1 MEGSLTLCNPPP
13 PATVLPS
20 SPGLPDREQA
30 CRGSEPR
37 PGPAAATWQR
47 RWKPPCGYAQ
57 TVTETQRTA
66 AVEGLPGPA
75 PRPAP
80 TPAAASRRSP
90 HPTTALQL
98 SGKGLWGTWG
108 GGRGL
113 AQPTSPAPPGQG
125 WGAWAEQRGNGE
137 MGLPEHLWC
146 RAPAQPPPGS
156 VDSVT
161 QALTG
166 GQKWPHVLGRPCRPL
181 PQEAR
186 ARERWTRS
194 QQAEGW
200 GAELLGGRTGGREA
214 GWQQVSSEGAGR
226 GELGGG
232 VSRRWCES
240 RKQPR
245 AGCEPDRSP
254 GAGEALPDQPPD
266 TGAAACRPGSEPH
279 PGPQAAPRFWFVL
292 RGTHSLVH

>member
-13 PATVLPS
+13 MTVLPS
-20 SPGLPDREQA
+20 SPELPDREQA

-57 TVTETQRTA
+57 TVTETRRTA
-66 AVEGLPGPA
+66 AVEGSPGPA

-90 HPTTALQL
+90 PHPPPQL
-98 SGKGLWGTWG
+98 CSCR
-108 GGRGL
+108 GRGSGARGVGAGACPAHL
-113 AQPTSPAPPGQG
+113 ASSSRGPR
-125 WGAWAEQRGNGE
+125 AEQRGNRE
-137 MGLPEHLWC
+137 VGLPEHLWC
-146 RAPAQPPPGS
+146 RAPARPPPGS

-181 PQEAR
+181 PQETQS
-186 ARERWTRS
+186 RERWTRS

-200 GAELLGGRTGGREA
+200 GAEFPGSRTGA
-214 GWQQVSSEGAGR
+214 GGGGERIGGKGAVE
-226 GELGGG
+226 ELGGG
-232 VSRRWCES
+232 VSKEVAW
-240 RKQPR
+240 KQKPSKS
-245 AGCEPDRSP
+245 G
-254 GAGEALPDQPPD
+254 L
-266 TGAAACRPGSEPH
+266 
-279 PGPQAAPRFWFVL
+279 
-292 RGTHSLVH
+292 